1 MSESEP
7 YRTAIN
13 KSVSV
18 AFGGTLNLDLAEVG
32 LNNTQ
37 NIYVTPQAFNP
48 APLDESSVLDFADR
62 YVTLDALSAS
72 EDGADLAY
80 LRVLE
85 FVNNKFGKHI
95 FPLNQTSEE
104 AIKYKELIVTNCQ
117 TSMVEKAQIIK
128 TNNTLQVYAFDSQ
141 VEVLN
146 IQGVLKSTATDRWDI
161 AMVLVWD
168 ELLRLT
174 KLIQRKFICEFGYES
189 NVYWGYPLNF
199 TYQKSSNTQYLV
211 NFSMQFI
218 VIKRSIFLREGNLF
232 LDQIFDGL
240 QALNNG
246 SAS

>member
-1 MSESEP
+1 MSEP
-7 YRTAIN
+7 YQTAID
-13 KSVSV
+13 KSVST
-18 AFGGTLNLDLAEVG
+18 AFGGTLSLDLAEVG

-37 NIYVTPQAFNP
+37 NIYITPEAFNP
-48 APLDESSVLDFADR
+48 APLNESSVIEFSDR
-62 YVTLDALSAS
+62 YVTLDALSVS

-85 FVNNKFGKHI
+85 FINNKFGKHI
-95 FPLNQTSEE
+95 FPLNKVNDA
-104 AIKYKELIVTNCQ
+104 AIKYKELIVTSCQ

-161 AMVLVWD
+161 AMVLIWD

-174 KLIQRKFICEFGYES
+174 KLIQRKLICEFGYES

-199 TYQKSSNTQYLV
+199 AYQKSSNTQYLV
-211 NFSMQFI
+211 NFSMQFL
-218 VIKRSIFLREGNLF
+218 VIKRSVFLREGNLF
-232 LDQIFDGL
+232 LDQVFDGL
-240 QALNNG
+240 QALDNG
-246 SAS
+246 SVS